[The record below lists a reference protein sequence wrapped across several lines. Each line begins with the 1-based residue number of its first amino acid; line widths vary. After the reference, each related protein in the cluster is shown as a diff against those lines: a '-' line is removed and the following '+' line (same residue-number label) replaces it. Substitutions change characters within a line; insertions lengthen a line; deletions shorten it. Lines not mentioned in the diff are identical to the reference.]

1 LHTTCLPPF
10 EDASAISGQEL
21 CNSCSCAIFNGLF
34 DALAFAGHSVTSVDG
49 SISNCAENLWQGL
62 LDANA
67 LPQETQTFLASCKPG
82 DCVYSAATSAVV
94 AMDVDYQAPNCPLS
108 VKQFASSVPLRQA
121 VVTACGELG
130 GCDMSVCYITQQY
143 RGAYPLLLTWQHLHP
158 AKQDHFI
165 FNVCSTD
172 V

>member
-1 LHTTCLPPF
+1 MQSKPHLTICVWLQPA
-10 EDASAISGQEL
+10 DAMSADATAFSGQAL

-34 DALAFAGHSVTSVDG
+34 DALAGAGHSVTSVDR
-49 SISNCAENLWQGL
+49 SINNCAENLWQGL

-67 LPQETQTFLASCKPG
+67 LPQQTQIFLSTCKPG

-121 VVTACGELG
+121 VVTACGELLSTPG
-130 GCDMSVCYITQQY
+130 TQHSQLSYKHTDLCYGT
-143 RGAYPLLLTWQHLHP
+143 
-158 AKQDHFI
+158 
-165 FNVCSTD
+165 
-172 V
+172 